1 LNFNTKQAAEYIGIS
16 KNTLNNWRM
25 DRSQQIPF
33 LKLGTR
39 VIYRSEDLDKYL
51 ESCRKEFPAKDESKN
66 NSDNKETDQSLCLN

>member
-1 LNFNTKQAAEYIGIS
+1 MGIS
-16 KNTLNNWRM
+16 KNTLNNWRL

-51 ESCRKEFPAKDESKN
+51 ESCRKEYPVTEKVITKKRKKKKVKN
-66 NSDNKETDQSLCLN
+66 ANA

>member
-1 LNFNTKQAAEYIGIS
+1 MNFNTKQAAEYIGIS

>member
-1 LNFNTKQAAEYIGIS
+1 MNLSTKEAAKHMGIS
-16 KNTLNNWRM
+16 KNTLNNWRL

-51 ESCRKEFPAKDESKN
+51 ESCRKEYPVTEKVITKKRKKKKVKN
-66 NSDNKETDQSLCLN
+66 ANA

>member
-1 LNFNTKQAAEYIGIS
+1 MNLTSQEAAIYMKIS
-16 KNTLNNWRM
+16 KNTLNNWRLN
-25 DRSQQIPF
+25 RSQKIPF